1 MPREVKESP
10 PMEAFKKCRDVALMD
25 MVCGHSEGGLV
36 LVLVILEIFPTL
48 MILQFYDFSGGISM
62 VEIKMGQTGFCLQC
76 NC

>member
-1 MPREVKESP
+1 MPREVKKSP

-48 MILQFYDFSGGISM
+48 MIL
-62 VEIKMGQTGFCLQC
+62 
-76 NC
+76 

>member
-1 MPREVKESP
+1 
-10 PMEAFKKCRDVALMD
+10 MEAFKKCRDVALMD

-48 MILQFYDFSGGISM
+48 MILQFSGFSAGISM